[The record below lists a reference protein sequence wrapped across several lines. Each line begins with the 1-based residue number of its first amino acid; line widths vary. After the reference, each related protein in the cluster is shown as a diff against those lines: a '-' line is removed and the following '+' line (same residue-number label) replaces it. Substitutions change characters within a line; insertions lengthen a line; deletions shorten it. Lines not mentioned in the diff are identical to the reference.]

1 MKYECNVA
9 HAINVGMEVMSINT
23 FPYKNLCVFL
33 NRYYTFKVI
42 KENKHLCEPD
52 NVRDLNISTLVT
64 LSQTRAREP
73 HGFMTYDEKI

>member
-1 MKYECNVA
+1 MKYECNVT

-64 LSQTRAREP
+64 CIITNSCKGTSWF
-73 HGFMTYDEKI
+73 HDI

>member
-33 NRYYTFKVI
+33 NRYYTFEVI
-42 KENKHLCEPD
+42 NQRK
-52 NVRDLNISTLVT
+52 
-64 LSQTRAREP
+64 QT
-73 HGFMTYDEKI
+73 FM